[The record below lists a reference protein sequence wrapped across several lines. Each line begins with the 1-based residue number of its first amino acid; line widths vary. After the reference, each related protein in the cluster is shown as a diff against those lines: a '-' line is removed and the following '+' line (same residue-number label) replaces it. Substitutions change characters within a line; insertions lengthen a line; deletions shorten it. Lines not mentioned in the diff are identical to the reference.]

1 MDREAAIDQL
11 PVTYRRLH
19 LWLDAGV
26 PDGELADRLGVPVE
40 ALPGLISVAQAKLDN
55 LLAAAA
61 GDEIGPG
68 PTVVR

>member
-1 MDREAAIDQL
+1 
-11 PVTYRRLH
+11 
-19 LWLDAGV
+19 
-26 PDGELADRLGVPVE
+26 LADRLGVPVE